1 MNSFFLLNMNF
12 LFEQK
17 FMFKISFFFYRN
29 LFILTILKGLKPFY
43 LQGKTWN
50 WIKKL
55 FSLWFFNGYCMI
67 HDNVGGIRDPLK
79 QDIVLEIC
87 REKKQ
92 RHYYFNWNSL
102 FGLHLFFSSGNS
114 YTKGLLILLH
124 LSLEG
129 ITEVNTDPKGGFVSF
144 KVTPLLLMT
153 GFSVL
158 MPLQGIAPWN
168 RWLGGVSLKDYKL
181 YEK

>member
-55 FSLWFFNGYCMI
+55 FSLWFFSGYCMI

-92 RHYYFNWNSL
+92 SHYYFNWNSL
-102 FGLHLFFSSGNS
+102 FGLHLFS
-114 YTKGLLILLH
+114 LLEI
-124 LSLEG
+124 
-129 ITEVNTDPKGGFVSF
+129 
-144 KVTPLLLMT
+144 VTQKDCL
-153 GFSVL
+153 FFFIQVL
-158 MPLQGIAPWN
+158 K
-168 RWLGGVSLKDYKL
+168 VSLRLTLIQKGVCVL
-181 YEK
+181 

>member
-1 MNSFFLLNMNF
+1 MNSFFHLNLNF

-92 RHYYFNWNSL
+92 RHYILTETHCLGSIFFSL
-102 FGLHLFFSSGNS
+102 LEIVTQKDCLFFFIQVLKVSLRL
-114 YTKGLLILLH
+114 TLIQ
-124 LSLEG
+124 
-129 ITEVNTDPKGGFVSF
+129 KGGLCHLKLPHSF
-144 KVTPLLLMT
+144 
-153 GFSVL
+153 
-158 MPLQGIAPWN
+158 
-168 RWLGGVSLKDYKL
+168 
-181 YEK
+181 